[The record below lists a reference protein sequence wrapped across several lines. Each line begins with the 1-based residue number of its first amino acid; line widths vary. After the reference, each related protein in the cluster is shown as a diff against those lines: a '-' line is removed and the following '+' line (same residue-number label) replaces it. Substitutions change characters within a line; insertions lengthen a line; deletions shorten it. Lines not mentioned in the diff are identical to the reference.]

1 MTTAADRM
9 ATIDNLPATELC
21 ERADTLLSTL
31 VDVMNRETTL
41 LRAGHYNDAQT
52 LSAEKAQLAQD
63 YVAIARAVQ
72 RQGERLNTEAPE
84 QFALLRAHHESF
96 ATQMAENL
104 RVLATAKSVTED
116 ILTDVARR
124 VGNTSGQTRTYG
136 ADGSAP
142 DSTAGQVSGL
152 SVNRAL

>member
-9 ATIDNLPATELC
+9 ASLDTLPATELC
-21 ERADTLLSTL
+21 ARADTLLATL

-52 LSAEKAQLAQD
+52 LSAEKGQLAQD
-63 YVAIARAVQ
+63 YVTIARTVQ
-72 RQGERLNTEAPE
+72 RQSERLSAEAPRE
-84 QFALLRAHHESF
+84 FAVLRAHHESF

-104 RVLATAKSVTED
+104 RVLATAKTVTED

-124 VGNTSGQTRTYG
+124 VGAAGQTKTYS

-142 DSTAGQVSGL
+142 DSTAGQISGL